1 MKSIVEFFLKRPMI
15 ANLIIILVFGLGIF
29 SILNLRKEA
38 FPEITM
44 GRFTITSIYPGASAS
59 DVDDDEIIG
68 KDEINLEIN
77 HTLLSGAGLT
87 VEDVLQTI
95 GYAFEGRIVSD
106 ILSVDKSTNF
116 RLKLKTGLIDEKEIV
131 SNIPILNR
139 AGQEIKL
146 GSIITTKERNSIEEY
161 KHINKKRYT
170 NVYGNINKDII
181 STEIVLQKI
190 KENFSS
196 TDDIKIE
203 FAGEPIENSKIF
215 KNLGIA
221 AIFAFVMV
229 YLIIS
234 LIFNSYKKP
243 IIVILAIPLGIIG
256 VFLSIFM
263 HGMAISMFVG
273 IALIGLM
280 GVIVNNSIIMVYI
293 SSNQNDD
300 LSNDETI
307 INVAKSR
314 LRPILLTTIT
324 TIFGLLPTGYGIGGY
339 DPVLSPM
346 SLALSYGLL
355 FGTVIILFFIPTVY
369 SLTKKYL

>member
-1 MKSIVEFFLKRPMI
+1 
-15 ANLIIILVFGLGIF
+15 
-29 SILNLRKEA
+29 
-38 FPEITM
+38 
-44 GRFTITSIYPGASAS
+44 
-59 DVDDDEIIG
+59 
-68 KDEINLEIN
+68 
-77 HTLLSGAGLT
+77 
-87 VEDVLQTI
+87 
-95 GYAFEGRIVSD
+95 
-106 ILSVDKSTNF
+106 
-116 RLKLKTGLIDEKEIV
+116 
-131 SNIPILNR
+131 
-139 AGQEIKL
+139 
-146 GSIITTKERNSIEEY
+146 
-161 KHINKKRYT
+161 
-170 NVYGNINKDII
+170 
-181 STEIVLQKI
+181 
-190 KENFSS
+190 
-196 TDDIKIE
+196 
-203 FAGEPIENSKIF
+203 
-215 KNLGIA
+215 
-221 AIFAFVMV
+221 MV

-307 INVAKSR
+307 INVAKTR